1 MKSNVVQD
9 ILDENLSE
17 LGSKIAIEYDDRQIT
32 YSELNRRSYEIAQW
46 IFKHKILKD
55 SCIGIMASNRIK
67 YISAIIGILRAGCI
81 FAPLDLSNPYERI
94 EQLIKAVDLSHV
106 FIDEGNKNFLE
117 KYTQGNKKERTHL
130 IDLDDIHKNK
140 TTICEPLPIR
150 YSPEDKIYIYFTSG
164 TIGKPK
170 AIIGKNKSLL
180 QYCKCEIKSFKITPD
195 YRISQFA
202 TTSDAFLKEIFVS
215 FLSGGT
221 LCIPRDFRKIL
232 NFEDLKNWIEK
243 FRINMVHCVPHIF
256 RILSSNKLKPGY
268 FKHLKYMVLSGE
280 RIFPSD
286 LRNWYDK
293 LDEKIQII
301 NLYGTTETTILN
313 TQYFVQKSD
322 VDRKRIPIGKPM
334 EGNRL
339 IILDKGMR
347 ICNIGKTGEIF
358 IRTPYRTFGYCNDPE
373 LTGENFIPNPFS
385 KDPNDII
392 YRTGDLGRFLSDG
405 DIELIGRKDRQVKI
419 RGHRIE
425 LEEIEHNLSELP
437 FIKECVVIRKEIS
450 ENVEL
455 LISYIELKEIKRE
468 NNDSYI
474 KIIDDF
480 LKERLPDYMIPT
492 NTVIMESIPKTPNRK
507 INYQLLPDPL
517 EINRELHI
525 PPKNDIENKLARMWS
540 DILGLD
546 KEIGLYDNFFKLGGN
561 SLNIM
566 SLTNEIQKSFNIE
579 LSIGDIFENQTLQL
593 MSKLLIK
600 RDIHDVRPLVPI
612 EKKDFY
618 PLSYN
623 QKRLW
628 ISFKLDPKECSYNIV
643 ERVILYN
650 NIDIPKLKN
659 SLTKI
664 IKRHPSFS
672 TYFTEINDTPVQRI
686 LDELDVSLKVIDISA
701 LNEKEKELKREK
713 IYFSE
718 MSKPF
723 DLTTAPLFRTLLIK
737 LNIKRYDLIINIHH
751 IIFDGWSHRVLI
763 NEFIK
768 QYESDMRTDGDKFPP
783 LKLRY
788 IDFADW
794 QNRTFEIMVNHKPAF
809 QFWQKQLEGSTKLQL
824 PYDFYHRENKNDS
837 AGYKVFIQKNV
848 KENLKNIAQKEN
860 TTLFNILLAIG
871 NILLSQLSGQND
883 IITGFP
889 VFGRAHADLQDVV
902 GFFVNTLVIRVRIAL
917 DLTFYDF
924 LQFVSRDMRDS
935 LTYQD
940 VPLELICDILK
951 MRFPKINI
959 FFNMF
964 GASSEKELEELKN
977 FEDPGIKKVR
987 DIIFDIMVY
996 LKEYSNGIKIEF
1008 HYNKHLFKQDT
1019 IAYILREYNKLI
1031 EWVAYNPS
1039 AALKEYYSAQKK
1051 RIFSKNV
1058 PVMRELYN
1066 YDCQDI

>member
-9 ILDENLSE
+9 ILNENFFK

-46 IFKHKILKD
+46 IFKHNILKD
-55 SCIGIMASNRIK
+55 SCIGIMASNKIK

-94 EQLIKAVDLSHV
+94 EQLIKAVDLSYV
-106 FIDEGNKNFLE
+106 FIDKGNKDFLE
-117 KYTQGNKKERTHL
+117 KYTQDNKEERTHL
-130 IDLDDIHKNK
+130 IDLDDIHNDR

-150 YSPEDKIYIYFTSG
+150 YLPEDKIYIYFTSG
-164 TIGKPK
+164 TSGKPK

-180 QYCKCEIKSFKITPD
+180 QYCNCEIKGFKITPG

-232 NFEDLKNWIEK
+232 YFEDLKNWIEK
-243 FRINMVHCVPHIF
+243 LRINMVHCVPHIF
-256 RILSSNKLKPGY
+256 RILSSNKLNPDY

-280 RIFPSD
+280 RIFPAD
-286 LRNWYDK
+286 LKNWYDK
-293 LDEKIQII
+293 LDEKVQII

-339 IILDKGMR
+339 IILDEGMR

-373 LTGENFIPNPFS
+373 LTVEKFVPNPFS

-405 DIELIGRKDRQVKI
+405 QIELIGRKDRQVKI

-437 FIKECVVIRKEIS
+437 FIKECVVVKKEIS

-455 LISYIELKEIKRE
+455 LISYIELKEINRE
-468 NNDSYI
+468 NNDFY
-474 KIIDDF
+474 KKMIDEF

-492 NTVIMESIPKTPNRK
+492 HTVIMESIPKTPNRK

-540 DILGLD
+540 EILSLD
-546 KEIGLYDNFFKLGGN
+546 KEIGVYDNFFKLGGN

-579 LSIGDIFENQTLQL
+579 LSIGDIFENQTLQQ

-600 RDIHDVRPLVPI
+600 RGIHNVRPLVPM

-628 ISFKLDPKECSYNIV
+628 ISFKLNPTECSYNII
-643 ERVILYN
+643 ERIILYN
-650 NIDIPKLKN
+650 DIDIPKLKS

-664 IKRHPSFS
+664 INRHPSFS
-672 TYFTEINDTPVQRI
+672 TYFIEINDSPVQRI
-686 LDELDVSLKVIDISA
+686 LDEIDVSLKVIDIST
-701 LNEKEKELKREK
+701 LNEKEKELEREK

-718 MSKPF
+718 ISKPF
-723 DLTTAPLFRTLLIK
+723 DLKSAPLFRTFLIK
-737 LNIKRYDLIINIHH
+737 LNKKRYDLIINIHH
-751 IIFDGWSHRVLI
+751 IIFDGWSHRVLV

-768 QYESDMRTDGDKFPP
+768 QYESDIGTDGDKFPP

-794 QNRTFEIMVNHKPAF
+794 QNRTFALMVNHKPAF
-809 QFWQKQLEGSTKLQL
+809 QFWQNKLEGSTKLQL
-824 PYDFYHRENKNDS
+824 PYDLYPRENKNDG

-848 KENLKNIAQKEN
+848 KDNLKNIAQKEN

-889 VFGRAHADLQDVV
+889 AFGRAHADLQNVV
-902 GFFVNTLVIRVRIAL
+902 GFFVNTLVMRVRIDL

-924 LQFVSRDMRDS
+924 LQSVSRDMRDS

-951 MRFPKINI
+951 MRFPTINI

-964 GASSEKELEELKN
+964 GTRSEKELEELKN
-977 FEDPGIKKVR
+977 FEESGIERVR

-996 LKEYSNGIKIEF
+996 LKEYSNGIKIES

-1019 IAYILREYNKLI
+1019 IAYILREYNKLT

-1039 AALKEYYSAQKK
+1039 AALKEYYTAQKK

-1058 PVMRELYN
+1058 SDLRELYN